1 MINTALGSI
10 SHLEL
15 HSTIRDDDG
24 IDQLHHFVTVTLYV
38 LCATVAGFKE
48 YASEPITCW
57 NYGQY
62 MFPHYGLDALGA
74 PEHDTKTG
82 VGKITFYRWVTML
95 FLMQAF
101 SFKFPNMI
109 WRELN
114 AYAGSNIV
122 KIVQMLQDVIFAK
135 RAEKTERLQQVAL
148 FLEQWLRIHR
158 KPRWFMRHQSSLP
171 YIDTTLSSCMMCIG
185 TDTSNYLSTF
195 YLMTKALY
203 LLNTVMQFFI
213 LSIFLH
219 TNFFIYGI
227 RLLNSYSEGKSDA
240 HSKSM
245 FPTVVMC
252 HFRTYQDHRTT
263 GRWVQCVLTINLFL
277 EQLFLIEWL
286 WLLLLLTVTTFSFIV
301 WCFKILQTQTA
312 LKFVRRYMRLMN
324 FYCVPAT
331 ASKSFSVEE
340 FVTEYLRSDGVFVL
354 RILSVNTN
362 EVVVSELVTELW
374 NRYLSFKINEVGQ
387 GSPTSSFQQEIPFR
401 PDDRKVEENER
412 ETGPRSSTDVDTEPV
427 NSKGMSSV

>member
-1 MINTALGSI
+1 MINT
-10 SHLEL
+10 EL

-48 YASEPITCW
+48 YVSEPITCW

-62 MFPHYGLDALGA
+62 MFPHYGQHVNSYCWTQYLYQYPNESNLNITACQLDALGA

-82 VGKITFYRWVTML
+82 VGKITFFRWVTML

-114 AYAGSNIV
+114 AGSNIV
-122 KIVQMLQDVIFAK
+122 KIVQILKDVTFEKKDEK
-135 RAEKTERLQQVAL
+135 RQRLQQVAF

-158 KPRWFMRHQSSLP
+158 KPRWFMR
-171 YIDTTLSSCMMCIG
+171 
-185 TDTSNYLSTF
+185 YLSTF

-203 LLNTVMQFFI
+203 LLNTFMQFFI

-219 TNFFIYGI
+219 TNFFIYGL
-227 RLLNSYSEGKSDA
+227 RLLNSYSEGKSDT

-312 LKFVRRYMRLMN
+312 LKFVRHYMRL
-324 FYCVPAT
+324 FCCVPAT
-331 ASKSFSVEE
+331 ASKSCSVEE
-340 FVTEYLRSDGVFVL
+340 FVTEYLGSDGVFVL

-362 EVVVSELVTELW
+362 EVVVSELVAELW
-374 NRYLSFKINEVGQ
+374 KRYLSFKIKEVGRA
-387 GSPTSSFQQEIPFR
+387 SPTSFQQEIPFNLG
-401 PDDRKVEENER
+401 DTVDENER
-412 ETGPRSSTDVDTEPV
+412 ETGPRSSTDDDTE
-427 NSKGMSSV
+427 